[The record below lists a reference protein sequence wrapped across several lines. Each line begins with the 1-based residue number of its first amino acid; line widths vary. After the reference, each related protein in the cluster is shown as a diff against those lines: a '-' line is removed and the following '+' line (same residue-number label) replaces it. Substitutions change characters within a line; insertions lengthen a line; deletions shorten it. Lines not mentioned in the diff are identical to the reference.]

1 MTGGRRPSPV
11 PGPRVRTNAVM
22 VVEDN
27 TAIREG
33 LTSLLEEEGHQV
45 IAVANGLEALE
56 QLRWGNKPCLIL
68 LDLRMTVMTGWEFRA
83 QQKQDPALEN
93 LTVVV
98 TVTAN
103 GKLKIN
109 QDDITW
115 EGLGPRIEQIFKE
128 RAQKVAFIKGDD
140 AVLFAE
146 VARAIDI
153 MRSSGVDSVGLYTPK
168 LESGE

>member
-1 MTGGRRPSPV
+1 MGMQVGGSEGGAMAEMNVV
-11 PGPRVRTNAVM
+11 PLIDILLVLIIIFM
-22 VVEDN
+22 VITPLN
-27 TAIREG
+27 SR
-33 LTSLLEEEGHQV
+33 
-45 IAVANGLEALE
+45 GLEALVP
-56 QLRWGNKPCLIL
+56 QPTPPN
-68 LDLRMTVMTGWEFRA
+68 
-83 QQKQDPALEN
+83 QKQDPALEN

>member
-1 MTGGRRPSPV
+1 MGMQVGGSKSGSMAEMNVVPLIDILLVLIIIFMVITPMT
-11 PGPRVRTNAVM
+11 
-22 VVEDN
+22 
-27 TAIREG
+27 
-33 LTSLLEEEGHQV
+33 LK
-45 IAVANGLEALE
+45 GLEALVP
-56 QLRWGNKPCLIL
+56 QPTPPN
-68 LDLRMTVMTGWEFRA
+68 T
-83 QQKQDPALEN
+83 KQDPALEN

-98 TVTAN
+98 SVTAN

-140 AVLFAE
+140 TVLFAD

-153 MRSSGVDSVGLYTPK
+153 MRSSGVESVGLYTPK